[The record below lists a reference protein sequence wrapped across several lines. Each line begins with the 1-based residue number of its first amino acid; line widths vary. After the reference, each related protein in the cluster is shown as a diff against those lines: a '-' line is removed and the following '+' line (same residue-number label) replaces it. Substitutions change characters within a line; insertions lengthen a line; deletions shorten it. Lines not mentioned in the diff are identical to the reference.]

1 MPQHKCPNQCS
12 NQCINAPIQMPQ
24 SMPQSMPRSISIKS
38 ALDAAAKALNGG
50 ADMELGD
57 QVWSPVATSGLGLLK
72 EALQNHTVTE
82 NRVDQSVRRVLNLRM
97 ITGQFDALD
106 YQPYTKTSAEMVNS
120 TFSQAL
126 NLDSAL
132 QSFVLLKNN
141 NNVLP
146 MQRGK
151 KTVLVGPHG
160 M

>member
-1 MPQHKCPNQCS
+1 
-12 NQCINAPIQMPQ
+12 
-24 SMPQSMPRSISIKS
+24 MPRSISIKS
-38 ALDAAAKALNGG
+38 ALDAAAKTLNGG

-106 YQPYTKTSAEMVNS
+106 HQPYTKTSAEMVNS